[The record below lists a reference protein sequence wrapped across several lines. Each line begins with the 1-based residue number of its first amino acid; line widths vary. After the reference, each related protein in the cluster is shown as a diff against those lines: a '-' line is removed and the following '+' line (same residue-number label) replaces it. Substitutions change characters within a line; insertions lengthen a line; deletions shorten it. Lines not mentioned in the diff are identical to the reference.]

1 MTFLWGGVLAAP
13 AQAHTRLHLFGE
25 SSLRAHL
32 YLNHL
37 PIIGTILSILA
48 LVLALL
54 WKSDA
59 ARRIALILLLVSTLS
74 TYLVFNAGEGAYP
87 DGRRLADDAGWDMI
101 DVHMARAEKG
111 IYVFYLDAAVAAAA
125 LYAETRRRRWA
136 TTATI
141 AAGVL
146 GLVAF
151 AGSVWIAD
159 AGGKIRHSELRE
171 EGAKTDSGQTPTS
184 PAP

>member
-1 MTFLWGGVLAAP
+1 MTLLATP
-13 AQAHTRLHLFGE
+13 AQAHRAMRIFGE
-25 SSLRAHL
+25 NSLPAHL

-37 PIIGTILSILA
+37 PIIGTILSVLA
-48 LVLALL
+48 LVLAFL
-54 WKSDA
+54 WKNDA
-59 ARRIALILLLVSTLS
+59 ARRIALILLLVSTVS
-74 TYLVFNAGEGAYP
+74 AYFVFNAGMGAYA

-111 IYVFYLDAAVAAAA
+111 IYVLYLNALVTAVA

-136 TTATI
+136 TPATI

-159 AGGKIRHSELRE
+159 AGGKIRHSELRTE
-171 EGAKTDSGQTPTS
+171 EAK
-184 PAP
+184 AK